1 MKAAWKREMLNMGI
15 HHNHTPLHN
24 NSKKKTIFLI
34 GDECFQKGVWYG
46 HCAVCGEL
54 IHPPK
59 IWYWLRRC
67 ILPLICVLYFAG
79 VVCWLHLREHE
90 YLVSYILLIA
100 GGAGLIIAGKLAL
113 NASLAFAQWQ
123 PFQTGVKAVKLYG
136 RCNRK
141 SEKTWWITALV
152 IWTIEAIVIAP
163 LFFLGNLS

>member
-1 MKAAWKREMLNMGI
+1 MGI

-46 HCAVCGEL
+46 RCAVCGEL

-123 PFQTGVKAVKLYG
+123 PFPTGVKTDKLYG

>member
-1 MKAAWKREMLNMGI
+1 MGI

-24 NSKKKTIFLI
+24 NSKKKTTFLI

-46 HCAVCGEL
+46 RCAVCGEL

>member
-1 MKAAWKREMLNMGI
+1 MGI

-46 HCAVCGEL
+46 RCAVCGEL

-141 SEKTWWITALV
+141 SEKTWRITALV

>member
-1 MKAAWKREMLNMGI
+1 MGI

-24 NSKKKTIFLI
+24 NGKKKTIFLI

-46 HCAVCGEL
+46 RCAVCGEL

-100 GGAGLIIAGKLAL
+100 GRAGLIIAGKLAL